1 MITSWISK
9 TAISSG
15 LLWVLNILTWSNP
28 DFALSSINILP
39 SGRCAKVRLIL
50 YLFRGSK
57 KDSFCWL
64 LAKKCQR
71 VKSKQ
76 QYCTFVAF
84 HSVCRLYRQKQ
95 CGPNHRTK
103 HIMKYLCFSILLLY
117 VWSTTTIIDYLY
129 IYIYVCVEYNWLS
142 LYQSNTYKLYI
153 CNKLNT
159 AKHTVSHWL
168 YIVHPHLTPA
178 LPPTMLIFFTSNS
191 TGVW

>member
-84 HSVCRLYRQKQ
+84 HSVCRLYRQAMRTQ
-95 CGPNHRTK
+95 PPNEAHHEIFEFQYIAFVCVK
-103 HIMKYLCFSILLLY
+103 HNHNNRLF
-117 VWSTTTIIDYLY
+117 
-129 IYIYVCVEYNWLS
+129 IYIYMCVCWVQLIKS
-142 LYQSNTYKLYI
+142 ISKQYI
-153 CNKLNT
+153 
-159 AKHTVSHWL
+159 
-168 YIVHPHLTPA
+168 
-178 LPPTMLIFFTSNS
+178 
-191 TGVW
+191 